1 MLLASSQQGLQHA
14 LDRFSAACDRTGMK
28 ITTKKT
34 EVLCYVSLETQG
46 SDVYATS
53 ERQYTA
59 TGGEVQ
65 VVYLR
70 GGTWYSYL
78 FTSD

>member
-1 MLLASSQQGLQHA
+1 MS
-14 LDRFSAACDRTGMK
+14 
-28 ITTKKT
+28 
-34 EVLCYVSLETQG
+34 
-46 SDVYATS
+46 VYATS

-59 TGGEVQ
+59 TGEEVQ